1 MMHTSRVTFSF
12 VLCLLGVVSLLSA
25 CGYHLKGQ
33 NTLPD
38 SVKFIQLNSGNA
50 PVELKQILEQ
60 ELTRAGAV
68 LVDAVKEKNG
78 QTVLTVSDF
87 AEDNRQ
93 RQGTEY
99 ALTLRAN
106 VSVTGATKN
115 RNVRTQYIYTKDE
128 GNPLVNSQVVSN
140 ARARLY
146 KELAQNIV
154 NVLTHPP
161 KD

>member
-1 MMHTSRVTFSF
+1 MLSMISL
-12 VLCLLGVVSLLSA
+12 LCVGLSA

-50 PVELKQILEQ
+50 PVEFKQILEQ

-68 LVDAVKEKNG
+68 LVNAVKDKKG
-78 QTVLTVSDF
+78 QTILAVSDF
-87 AEDNRQ
+87 SEDNRQ

-106 VSVTGATKN
+106 VSVTDAMQN
-115 RNVRTQYIYTKDE
+115 RNVRAQHLYTKDNS
-128 GNPLVNSQVVSN
+128 NPLVNTQVVNN
-140 ARARLY
+140 ARTRLY

-154 NVLTHPP
+154 TVLVYTKQP
-161 KD
+161 